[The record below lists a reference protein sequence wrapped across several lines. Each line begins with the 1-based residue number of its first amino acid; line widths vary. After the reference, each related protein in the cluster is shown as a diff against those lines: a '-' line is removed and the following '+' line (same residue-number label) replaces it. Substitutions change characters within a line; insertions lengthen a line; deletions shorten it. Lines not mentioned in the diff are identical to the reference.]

1 MKIKGYVTA
10 LFALFLLIGGLIG
23 YFVAHS
29 TASLVMSS
37 IFATLLLIAAVALLR
52 EQKWA
57 LYFAMAICLLL
68 SLFFIY
74 RFSQNPT
81 FMPAL
86 LSLTALAVIAQ
97 LYFGRNSRYTE
108 NK

>member
-1 MKIKGYVTA
+1 MKIKGYLTA

-37 IFATLLLIAAVALLR
+37 IFAGLLLIAAIALLK
-52 EQKWA
+52 EQRWA
-57 LYFAMAICLLL
+57 LYFGTALCLLL
-68 SLFFIY
+68 TTFFTY
-74 RFSQNPT
+74 RFSLNPS

-86 LSLTALAVIAQ
+86 MALGSLGVAYQ
-97 LYFGRNSRYTE
+97 LYFGKKSVA
-108 NK
+108 K